1 MKLNLIILF
10 VTVFGVNAF
19 ELPYYEAKYKFESDE
34 INITGIRKFNKNS
47 EGYEIEFQASNL
59 FAGMNF
65 SSLFDFENYK
75 VIPRSYDVK
84 IKPKFL
90 DRDQFIKFDYM
101 NNQIVSTGSNKWS
114 EIINKDLLIMDPLNV
129 QIMIRTLVKDN
140 KTEFSLNIVDMQKGG
155 FKEYDFEVMGNEMCV
170 FNNEEINCVVLQRSR
185 EGSNR
190 KVTYYLME
198 KYEYMFLKIVDINP
212 ERKNTLSLV
221 EILSFG

>member
-10 VTVFGVNAF
+10 VTVFSVNAF
-19 ELPYYEAKYKFESDE
+19 ELPFYEAKYKFESDE

-75 VIPRSYDVK
+75 VIPKSYDVK

-190 KVTYYLME
+190 IVTYYLME

>member
-75 VIPRSYDVK
+75 VVPKSYDVK

-114 EIINKDLLIMDPLNV
+114 EIVNKDLLIMDPLNV
-129 QIMIRTLVKDN
+129 QIMIRKLVKEN

-155 FKEYDFEVMGNEMCV
+155 FKEYDFEVLGNEMCV

>member
-75 VIPRSYDVK
+75 VIPKSYDVK

-114 EIINKDLLIMDPLNV
+114 EIVNKDLLIMDPLNV
-129 QIMIRTLVKDN
+129 QIMIRTLVKEN

>member
-75 VIPRSYDVK
+75 VIPKSYDVK

-90 DRDQFIKFDYM
+90 NRDQFIEFDYEE
-101 NNQIVSTGSNKWS
+101 NQIISKGSNEWFK
-114 EIINKDLLIMDPLNV
+114 ILNQDVLIMDPLNV
-129 QIMIRTLVKDN
+129 QIMIRTLIKEN
-140 KTEFSLNIVDMQKGG
+140 KTEFSLNIVDMQKGDY
-155 FKEYDFEVMGNEMCV
+155 KEYDFEVIGSEMCV
-170 FNNEEINCVVLQRSR
+170 FNEEKINCIVLQRSR
-185 EGSNR
+185 EGSDR
-190 KVTYYLME
+190 KVTYFLME
-198 KYEYMFLKIVDINP
+198 KYEYMFLKIIDINP
-212 ERKNTLSLV
+212 ERKNTLNLE

>member
-1 MKLNLIILF
+1 MKLNIFILF
-10 VTVFGVNAF
+10 MIVFSINAV

-47 EGYEIEFQASNL
+47 EGYQIEFQASNL

-101 NNQIVSTGSNKWS
+101 NNQIVSTGSYKWS
-114 EIINKDLLIMDPLNV
+114 EIINNDFLIMDPLNV
-129 QIMIRTLVKDN
+129 QIMIRTLVKES

-155 FKEYDFEVMGNEMCV
+155 FKEYDFKITGNEMCV
-170 FNNEEINCVVLQRSR
+170 FNNEEFNCIVLQRSR

-190 KVTYYLME
+190 KVTYYLLE
-198 KYEYMFLKIVDINP
+198 KYEYMFLKIIDINP

>member
-1 MKLNLIILF
+1 MKLYLIILF
-10 VTVFGVNAF
+10 VTVFCVNAF
-19 ELPYYEAKYKFESDE
+19 ELPYYEAKYKFESYE

-75 VIPRSYDVK
+75 VIQKSYDVK

-129 QIMIRTLVKDN
+129 QIMIRTLVKEN

>member
-65 SSLFDFENYK
+65 SSLFDFEDYK
-75 VIPRSYDVK
+75 VIPKSYDVK

-129 QIMIRTLVKDN
+129 QIMIRTLVKEN

>member
-75 VIPRSYDVK
+75 VIPKSYDVK

-129 QIMIRTLVKDN
+129 QIMIRTLVKEN

-198 KYEYMFLKIVDINP
+198 KYEYMFLKIIDINP

>member
-47 EGYEIEFQASNL
+47 ESYEIEFQASNL
-59 FAGMNF
+59 FVGMNF
-65 SSLFDFENYK
+65 LSLFDFENYK

-129 QIMIRTLVKDN
+129 QIMIRTLVKEN

-198 KYEYMFLKIVDINP
+198 KYEYMFLKIIDINP

>member
-34 INITGIRKFNKNS
+34 INITGIRKFDKNS

-75 VIPRSYDVK
+75 VIPKSYDIK

-190 KVTYYLME
+190 IVTYYLME

>member
-75 VIPRSYDVK
+75 VMPKSYDVK

-155 FKEYDFEVMGNEMCV
+155 FKEYDFEVLGNEMCV

-198 KYEYMFLKIVDINP
+198 KYDYMFLKIIDINP

>member
-75 VIPRSYDVK
+75 VIPKSYDVK

-114 EIINKDLLIMDPLNV
+114 EIVNKDLLIMDPLNV
-129 QIMIRTLVKDN
+129 QIMIRKLVKEN

-190 KVTYYLME
+190 IVTYYLME

>member
-1 MKLNLIILF
+1 MKLSLIIIF
-10 VTVFGVNAF
+10 VTVFSVNAF

-59 FAGMNF
+59 LAGMNF

-101 NNQIVSTGSNKWS
+101 NNQIISAGSNKWS
-114 EIINKDLLIMDPLNV
+114 EIIKKDLLIMDPLNV

-155 FKEYDFEVMGNEMCV
+155 FKEYDFEVTGNEMCV

-198 KYEYMFLKIVDINP
+198 KYEYMFLKIIDINP

>member
-10 VTVFGVNAF
+10 VTVFSINAV
-19 ELPYYEAKYKFESDE
+19 ELPQYEAKYKFESEE

-75 VIPRSYDVK
+75 VIPKSYDVK

-129 QIMIRTLVKDN
+129 QIMIRTLVKEN

-155 FKEYDFEVMGNEMCV
+155 FKDPLN
-170 FNNEEINCVVLQRSR
+170 
-185 EGSNR
+185 
-190 KVTYYLME
+190 
-198 KYEYMFLKIVDINP
+198 KIPASLDV
-212 ERKNTLSLV
+212 SLV
-221 EILSFG
+221 DLKLRNNKIIYWLATENFFAITKYNRSYKYAAAVLELAEALQNKSKP

>member
-34 INITGIRKFNKNS
+34 INITGIRKFDKNS

-75 VIPRSYDVK
+75 VIPKSYDVK

-190 KVTYYLME
+190 IVTYYLME

>member
-129 QIMIRTLVKDN
+129 QIMIRTLVKEN

-198 KYEYMFLKIVDINP
+198 KYEYMFLKIIDINP